1 VGGGVRSRLDS
12 GVARTARSYRVGSTG
27 KSGRYKCKKGGKKEN
42 KNNHRVPPPSTVA
55 TTLRPTCHF
64 ICVVISVRTAVHR
77 SRTPFNLFLHV
88 TLRNESVNLRSP
100 TFYVRIMDD
109 KTSLKELDQWIE
121 QLNECKQLTES
132 QVKFL
137 CDKAKEILTKES
149 NVQEV
154 KCPVTV
160 CGDVHGQFHDLMELF
175 RIGGKSPDTNYLFMG
190 DYVDRGYYSVETVTL
205 LVALKVRY
213 RERIT
218 ILRGNHESR
227 QITQVYGFY
236 DECLRKYGN
245 ANVWKFF
252 TDLFDYLPLTAL
264 VDEQIFCLHGGLSPS
279 IDTLDH
285 IRALDRM
292 QEVPHEGPMCD
303 LLWSDPDDRIGWG
316 ISPRGA
322 GYTFGQ
328 DISETFNHSNGLT
341 LVSRAHQLV
350 MEGYNWCHDRNVVTI
365 FSAPNYCYRCGNQ
378 AAIMELDDG
387 LKYSFLQF
395 DPAPRRGE
403 PHVTRRTPDYFL

>member
-1 VGGGVRSRLDS
+1 MED
-12 GVARTARSYRVGSTG
+12 
-27 KSGRYKCKKGGKKEN
+27 KSF
-42 KNNHRVPPPSTVA
+42 T
-55 TTLRPTCHF
+55 
-64 ICVVISVRTAVHR
+64 
-77 SRTPFNLFLHV
+77 
-88 TLRNESVNLRSP
+88 
-100 TFYVRIMDD
+100 
-109 KTSLKELDQWIE
+109 KELDQWIE
-121 QLNECKQLTES
+121 QLNECKQLSEN
-132 QVKFL
+132 QVRTL
-137 CDKAKEILTKES
+137 CEKAKEILTKES

-154 KCPVTV
+154 RCPVTV

-175 RIGGKSPDTNYLFMG
+175 KIGGKSPDTNYLFMG

-205 LVALKVRY
+205 LVTLKVRFQ
-213 RERIT
+213 ERIT

-245 ANVWKFF
+245 ANVWKYF

-264 VDEQIFCLHGGLSPS
+264 VDGQIFCLHGGLSPS

-285 IRALDRM
+285 IRALDRL

-303 LLWSDPDDRIGWG
+303 LLWSDPDDRGGWG

-328 DISETFNHSNGLT
+328 DISETFNHANGLT

-350 MEGYNWCHDRNVVTI
+350 MEFPVSVYFLVSFLSRSTSWSVSCLGLLPGQFPVSVYFLGYNWGHDKNVVTI

-378 AAIMELDDG
+378 AAIMELDDT